1 VAAKFFTT
9 LSKDKG
15 MSDQIDFQRQM
26 RMKNAMRLK
35 RTRHPSVTSPLSIS
49 HLLTKS
55 RHLAAFGQQLLDRG
69 PDALPMQPNRTAMF
83 VQPQVIAQRHF
94 SIHPEWGLS

>member
-1 VAAKFFTT
+1 
-9 LSKDKG
+9 
-15 MSDQIDFQRQM
+15 
-26 RMKNAMRLK
+26 MRLK
-35 RTRHPSVTSPLSIS
+35 RKRQPVFGANPPLSMS

-55 RHLAAFGQQLLDRG
+55 RHLAEFGQQLLDHG
-69 PDALPMQPNRTAMF
+69 PEPVAVPPNRTAMF